1 MNPILWQPSADQ
13 RAHSQ
18 LAAFAGAAG
27 LPLEYATIWRWSTDQ
42 PAAFWQQV
50 WQACGVV
57 GEMGTTVLLDGHA
70 MPGTRW
76 FPEARLNYAEN
87 LLRHDVA
94 EAIVFW
100 GEDGTCR
107 RYSSADVR
115 TEVAAAQHAL
125 RQAGVGVGDRVA
137 GYLPNIPEAVIY
149 MLATAALGAIWS
161 SASPDFGVQGV
172 LDRFGQ
178 ITPKALIATD
188 GYWYNGTRH
197 DITAKIDQIVA
208 QLPSLQL
215 TVMVGY
221 AGDLRST
228 CAVAHRT
235 HQQVKA
241 MNTQG
246 VVDYAR
252 LPFDHPLFIMY
263 SSGTTGAPKCIV
275 HGAGGTLLQ
284 HLKEHQLQC
293 DVRPGERVF
302 YFTTCGWMMW
312 NWLVSSLASGATLML
327 YDGNPS
333 WRNATILF
341 EYIARERITLF
352 GTSAK
357 WIDTLMK
364 LSHNPAQGYDLSS
377 VRLICSTGSVL
388 VPEAFDFVYQQIKSD
403 VHLAS
408 ISGGTDII
416 SCFVLGN
423 PLDVVRRGEL
433 QGPGLGMAV
442 AVFDD
447 AGQPCVDQPGELVCT
462 RPFPSMPI
470 GFWGDVDGRAYHQ
483 AYFARYPNV
492 WCHGDWASQT
502 STGSMIIYGRSDAT
516 LNPGGVRIGTAEI
529 YQQLAGID
537 EVLEGVVIGQKWQND
552 VRIVLFVRLR
562 DGLTLSDPLRERIRR
577 HIRAHTTPR
586 HVPAVIVQV
595 DDVPRTKSGK
605 IVELAVRAVVHNQPV
620 RNIEALANP
629 EALAQYQHRP
639 ELADG

>member
-1 MNPILWQPSADQ
+1 MNPILWQPHADQ
-13 RAHSQ
+13 RAHNQ
-18 LAAFAGAAG
+18 LAHFARAAG
-27 LPLEYATIWRWSTDQ
+27 LPLDYPTIWRWSVDA
-42 PAAFWQQV
+42 PVAFWGQV
-50 WQACGVV
+50 WQSCGVV
-57 GEMGTTVLLDGHA
+57 GEMGSMVLVDGHA
-70 MPGTRW
+70 MPGAHW
-76 FPEARLNYAEN
+76 FPEAQLNYAQN
-87 LLRHDVA
+87 LLQHDLA

-100 GEDGTCR
+100 GEDGTQR
-107 RYSSADVR
+107 RYSSAELR
-115 TEVAAAQHAL
+115 SEVAAAQVAL
-125 RQAGVGVGDRVA
+125 RQAGVNVGDRVA
-137 GYLPNIPEAVIY
+137 GYLPNIPEAVVY

-172 LDRFGQ
+172 LDRFDQ
-178 ITPKALIATD
+178 ITPKVLIAAD
-188 GYWYNGTRH
+188 GYWYNGTWH
-197 DITAKIDQIVA
+197 DVLAKVEQVVA
-208 QLPSLQL
+208 QLPSVQL
-215 TVMVGY
+215 TVIVGY
-221 AGDLRST
+221 TGVVQGQ
-228 CAVAHRT
+228 CAVAHLT
-235 HQQVKA
+235 HQQINA
-241 MNTQG
+241 TTPRG
-246 VVDYAR
+246 VVEYTR
-252 LPFDHPLFIMY
+252 LPFNHPLFIMY

-275 HGAGGTLLQ
+275 HSAGGTLLQ

-293 DVRPGERVF
+293 DVRVSERVF

-364 LSHNPAQGYDLSS
+364 LPHNPAHGYDLSS

-423 PLDVVRRGEL
+423 PLSVVRRGEI
-433 QGPGLGMAV
+433 QGPGLGMTV

-447 AGQPCVDQPGELVCT
+447 AGRAVINQPGELVCT

-470 GFWGDVDGRAYHQ
+470 GFWGDVDGQAYHQ

-492 WCHGDWASQT
+492 WCHGDWASQ
-502 STGSMIIYGRSDAT
+502 SAEGGFVIYGRSDAT

-529 YQQLAGID
+529 YQQLAHID
-537 EVLEGVVIGQKWQND
+537 EVLEGVVISQQWHND
-552 VRIVLFVRLR
+552 VRIVLFVRMR
-562 DGLTLSDPLRERIRR
+562 EGVVLTDDIRNRIRQ
-577 HIRAHTTPR
+577 HIRMHTTPR

-595 DDVPRTKSGK
+595 DDIPRTKSGK

-620 RNIEALANP
+620 RNREALANP
-629 EALAQYQHRP
+629 EALVQYQHRP

>member
-1 MNPILWQPSADQ
+1 MNPVLWQPRAEQ

-18 LAAFAGAAG
+18 LTHFAQAAG
-27 LPLEYATIWRWSTDQ
+27 LPLDYPTIWRWSVDA
-42 PAAFWQQV
+42 PAAFWGQV
-50 WQACGVV
+50 WQSCGVI
-57 GEMGTTVLLDGHA
+57 GEMGSTVLVDGDA
-70 MPGTRW
+70 MPGARW
-76 FPEARLNYAEN
+76 FPEAQLNYAQN
-87 LLRHDVA
+87 LLQHDLA

-107 RYSSADVR
+107 RYSSVELRA
-115 TEVAAAQHAL
+115 EVAAAQHAL

-137 GYLPNIPEAVIY
+137 GYLPNIPEAVVY
-149 MLATAALGAIWS
+149 MLATTALGAIWS

-178 ITPKALIATD
+178 ITPKALIAAD
-188 GYWYNGTRH
+188 GYWYNGTWH
-197 DITAKIDQIVA
+197 DTLAKVGQIVA

-215 TVMVGY
+215 TVIVGY
-221 AGDLRST
+221 TG
-228 CAVAHRT
+228 AVRGRCDVVHLT
-235 HQQVKA
+235 HQQIKA
-241 MNTQG
+241 MTPQG
-246 VVDYAR
+246 VVEYAR
-252 LPFDHPLFIMY
+252 LPFNHPLFIMY

-293 DVRPGERVF
+293 DVRVGERVF

-327 YDGNPS
+327 YDGSPM
-333 WRNATILF
+333 WRNAIILF

-357 WIDTLMK
+357 WIDSLMK
-364 LSHNPAQGYDLSS
+364 LTHNPAHGYDLSS

-388 VPEAFDFVYQQIKSD
+388 VPEAFDFVYQHIKAD

-423 PLDVVRRGEL
+423 PLGVVRRGEI
-433 QGPGLGMAV
+433 QGAGLGMAV

-447 AGQPCVDQPGELVCT
+447 AGQAVIDQSGELVCT

-470 GFWGDVDGRAYHQ
+470 GFWGDLDGRLYHQ
-483 AYFARYPNV
+483 AYFARYPGV
-492 WCHGDWASQT
+492 WCHGDWASQ
-502 STGSMIIYGRSDAT
+502 SAEGGFVIYGRSDAT

-529 YQQLAGID
+529 YQQLVHIH
-537 EVLEGVVIGQKWQND
+537 EVLEGVVIGQQWHND

-562 DGLTLSDPLRERIRR
+562 EGVVLTDDLRQRIRQ
-577 HIRAHTTPR
+577 HIRTHTTPR

-595 DDVPRTKSGK
+595 NDIPRTKSGK

-620 RNIEALANP
+620 RNREALANP
-629 EALAQYQHRP
+629 EALVQYQHRP
-639 ELADG
+639 ELL